1 MVHIMS
7 RKTLLASAV
16 ISSALVVAC
25 GDSNTSQAP
34 VAESTPTAIQMN
46 YLGRFETNQFE
57 VSAAEIP
64 AYDAASKRAFVVN
77 ALEGALD
84 VLDMSNPADPKLIDT
99 LRVNNIDGLPKDLV
113 VNSVAVQNG
122 LVAVAIEST
131 PKTNTG
137 YLAIYKAA
145 DLAFQDVIEVGSQPD
160 MLVFTPDNKFVL
172 VANEGEPSDDYQVD
186 PEGSIS
192 IIDVTNP
199 KSLKG
204 RTAGFRAFNSQ
215 VAELKAK
222 GLRVFGP
229 NATLAQDLEPEYIA
243 ISSDSKTAYVALQE
257 NNALAVIDI
266 ATARVTQIMPL
277 GFKDHGVA
285 GNGFDASDRDDAI
298 TIRTWPGVL
307 GMYQP
312 DAIAVQRFNGVDYVL
327 TANEGDARAWGETN
341 PAYWGTP
348 GPSCEGDTS
357 QGFVEE
363 FTVNHLTD
371 VRGFARRC
379 GDDLPPQLRQ
389 LAAGA
394 LLNPATF
401 TYCGAALGNAATN
414 TPATAGDCRTD
425 GMLGRLKITWTE
437 GYQRNEDGTPK
448 LYDRFGQPATAETPA
463 ADTRLMYDNLYSYGA
478 RSIAVFDGRDGSL
491 VWDSKDFIEQH
502 LAGDSCFSGINRD
515 RKCVLNFNSN
525 HVVATLDTR
534 SRNKGPEPEGIVL
547 GAIGAKTFAFLG
559 LERVGGVMAFDVTD
573 PRSPVF
579 QDYLNSRDFTKMPAE
594 QGDLGAEGLAFVP
607 AALSPTGKPLVIAGH
622 EVSGTTSVYEVVEKP
637 VAP

>member
-1 MVHIMS
+1 MF
-7 RKTLLASAV
+7 RKTLLASAI
-16 ISSALVVAC
+16 ISSAFVVAC
-25 GDSNTSQAP
+25 GGSNSSDTPA
-34 VAESTPTAIQMN
+34 AEVTPTSIQMN
-46 YLGRFETNQFE
+46 YLSRYESNAFG

-77 ALEGALD
+77 SQEGALD
-84 VLDMSNPADPKLIDT
+84 VLDMKDPANPVLIDT
-99 LRVNNIDGLPKDLV
+99 LRVDSIDGLPKNLL

-122 LVAVAIEST
+122 LVAVAIESV

-137 YLAIYKAA
+137 YMAIYKAD
-145 DLAFQDVIEVGSQPD
+145 DLALQDVIEVGSQPD

-186 PEGSIS
+186 PEGSVS

-204 RTAGFRAFNSQ
+204 RTAGFRAFNAQ
-215 VAELKAK
+215 VDELKAK

-229 NATLAQDLEPEYIA
+229 NATLAQDLEPEYIGV
-243 ISSDSKTAYVALQE
+243 SPDSKTAYVALQE
-257 NNALAVIDI
+257 NNALAVVDI
-266 ATARVTQIMPL
+266 ATARVMRIMPL
-277 GFKDHGVA
+277 GFKDHGA
-285 GNGFDASDRDDAI
+285 EGNGFDASDRDNAI
-298 TIRTWPGVL
+298 NIRIWPGVL

-312 DAIAVQRFNGVDYVL
+312 DAIAVHRFNGVDYVL

-348 GPSCEGDTS
+348 GSSCQGDPSK
-357 QGFVEE
+357 GFVEE

-401 TYCGAALGNAATN
+401 SYCGAALGNPATS
-414 TPATAGDCRTD
+414 TAATAGDCRTD

-463 ADTRLMYDNLYSYGA
+463 TDARLMYDNLYSYGG
-478 RSIAVFDGRDGSL
+478 RSMAVFNGSNGEL

-502 LAGDSCFSGINRD
+502 LAGDNCFAGVDRD
-515 RKCVLNFNSN
+515 RACALNFNSN
-525 HVVATLDTR
+525 HVTTTLDTR
-534 SRNKGPEPEGIVL
+534 SRNKGPEPEGVVL
-547 GAIGAKTFAFLG
+547 GAIGSKTFAFLG
-559 LERVGGVMAFDVTD
+559 LERVGGVMAFDITD
-573 PRSPVF
+573 PRRPVF
-579 QDYLNSRDFTKMPAE
+579 QDYLNSRDFTKAPAE
-594 QGDLGAEGLAFVP
+594 QGDLGAEGIAFVP
-607 AALSPTGKPLVIAGH
+607 AKLSPTGKPLLITGH

-637 VAP
+637 VAR

>member
-1 MVHIMS
+1 MF

-25 GDSNTSQAP
+25 GDSNTPDAP
-34 VAESTPTAIQMN
+34 AAETTPTAIQMN
-46 YLGRFETNQFE
+46 YLGRYETGQFE

-84 VLDMSNPADPKLIDT
+84 VLDMKDPANPVLLET
-99 LRVNNIDGLPKDLV
+99 LRVDSIDGLPSNLV

-122 LVAVAIEST
+122 LVAVAIESV

-137 YLAIYKAA
+137 YMAIYKAS

-186 PEGSIS
+186 PEGSVS

-204 RTAGFRAFNSQ
+204 RTAGFRAFNAQ
-215 VAELKAK
+215 VDELKAK

-243 ISSDSKTAYVALQE
+243 ISPDSKTAYVALQE
-257 NNALAVIDI
+257 NNALAVVDI
-266 ATARVTQIMPL
+266 ATARVMRIMPL
-277 GFKDHGVA
+277 GFKDHGVE
-285 GNGFDASDRDDAI
+285 GNGFDASDRDD
-298 TIRTWPGVL
+298 TVNIRTWPGVL

-312 DAIAVQRFNGVDYVL
+312 DAIAVHRFNGIDYVL

-341 PAYWGTP
+341 PAYWGAA
-348 GPSCEGDTS
+348 GAGCQGDSS

-401 TYCGAALGNAATN
+401 AYCGAALGNVATN
-414 TPATAGDCRTD
+414 TPATAGDCRLD

-448 LYDRFGQPATAETPA
+448 LYDRFGQPATAETPV
-463 ADTRLMYDNLYSYGA
+463 ADTRLMYDNLYSYGG
-478 RSIAVFDGRDGSL
+478 RSMAVFNGSNGEL

-502 LAGDSCFSGINRD
+502 LAGDNCFAGVDRD
-515 RKCVLNFNSN
+515 RACKLNFNSN
-525 HVVATLDTR
+525 HAVATLDTR
-534 SRNKGPEPEGIVL
+534 SRNKGPEPEGVVL
-547 GAIGAKTFAFLG
+547 GAIGSKTFAFLG
-559 LERVGGVMAFDVTD
+559 LERVGGVMAFDITD

-579 QDYLNSRDFTKMPAE
+579 QDYLNSRDFTKAPAE

-607 AALSPTGKPLVIAGH
+607 ASVSPTGKPLLITGH

-637 VAP
+637 VTP

>member
-1 MVHIMS
+1 MF
-7 RKTLLASAV
+7 RKTLLASAI

-25 GDSNTSQAP
+25 GDSNSPDTPA
-34 VAESTPTAIQMN
+34 AEATPNAIQMN
-46 YLGRFETNQFE
+46 YLGRYETGQFG

-77 ALEGALD
+77 SQEGALD
-84 VLDMSNPADPKLIDT
+84 VLDMADPANPVLIET
-99 LRVNNIDGLPKDLV
+99 LRVDSIDGLPSNLV

-137 YLAIYKAA
+137 YMAIYKAS

-186 PEGSIS
+186 PEGSVS

-204 RTAGFRAFNSQ
+204 RTAGFRAFNAQ
-215 VAELKAK
+215 VDELKAK

-243 ISSDSKTAYVALQE
+243 ISPDSKTAYVALQE
-257 NNALAVIDI
+257 NNALAVVDI
-266 ATARVTQIMPL
+266 ATARVMRIMPL
-277 GFKDHGVA
+277 GFKDHGVE
-285 GNGFDASDRDDAI
+285 GNGFDASDRDD
-298 TIRTWPGVL
+298 TVNIRTWPGVL

-312 DAIAVQRFNGVDYVL
+312 DAIAVHRFNGIDYVL

-341 PAYWGTP
+341 PAYWGAA
-348 GPSCEGDTS
+348 GAGCQGDSS

-401 TYCGAALGNAATN
+401 AYCGAALGNVATN
-414 TPATAGDCRTD
+414 TPATAGDCRLD

-437 GYQRNEDGTPK
+437 GYQRNDDGTPK

-463 ADTRLMYDNLYSYGA
+463 ADTRLMYDNLYSYGG
-478 RSIAVFDGRDGSL
+478 RSMAVFNGSNGEL

-502 LAGDSCFSGINRD
+502 LAGDNCFAGVDRD
-515 RKCVLNFNSN
+515 RECKLNFNSN
-525 HVVATLDTR
+525 HATTTLDTR
-534 SRNKGPEPEGIVL
+534 SRNKGPEPEGVVL
-547 GAIGAKTFAFLG
+547 GAIGNKTFAFLG
-559 LERVGGVMAFDVTD
+559 LERVGGVMAFDITD

-579 QDYLNSRDFTKMPAE
+579 QDYLNSRDFAKPSLE

-607 AALSPTGKPLVIAGH
+607 ASVSPTGKPLLITGH